1 MIPLCRRHT
10 VLYKTHHDSVRT
22 TYAWPSSQRLP
33 LAWWPWSQ
41 SRPVAYGSPTSL
53 KAVRLHTHAVQYITT
68 RSLHRRDVMVSLRAN
83 IHPSTQNAAQKT
95 AHAMLHIKR
104 DITKSA
110 NRDKVFC
117 AVSMALQLSSV
128 PLAYGHPNKH
138 WAVREDSTTDHHTR
152 SAQRCHSLFKTKP
165 SSLYAERSSEASSWH
180 IHTFIHHDKVFARP
194 MHDPGIIKR
203 TFSIRSPNKHWSVC
217 HRRRYNRSPHALCTE
232 MP

>member
-53 KAVRLHTHAVQYITT
+53 KAVCLHTHAVQYIAT

-83 IHPSTQNAAQKT
+83 VHPSTQNTAQKA
-95 AHAMLHIKR
+95 AHAVLHIKR

-110 NRDKVFC
+110 NCDK
-117 AVSMALQLSSV
+117 
-128 PLAYGHPNKH
+128 Y
-138 WAVREDSTTDHHTR
+138 
-152 SAQRCHSLFKTKP
+152 
-165 SSLYAERSSEASSWH
+165 
-180 IHTFIHHDKVFARP
+180 FAP
-194 MHDPGIIKR
+194 CTWPCSYQVYP
-203 TFSIRSPNKHWSVC
+203 SIRSPQQALGSAW
-217 HRRRYNRSPHALCTE
+217 RQYNRSPHALCTE